1 VINYLYVMPEYDLE
15 EGLQGFLKQTIG
27 SVSMHLSDEVKLKHV
42 LHVWVLIKFSQ
53 ASCLM
58 ANHQVR

>member
-1 VINYLYVMPEYDLE
+1 MPEYDLE